1 MHHFT
6 STYEDYYGH
15 GMREYPVVLRAM
27 YSIVL
32 AILFAFS
39 KIMWRWDFED
49 ADKLFDSNSERGTV
63 IICNHTS
70 MAEVIA
76 IVAHIWGK
84 AIAYA
89 PFLNPSS
96 TRPKSLNGPFRVWGA
111 FPLRAVHRRPQV
123 SSSMPSTLLQRG
135 EDILILPEGARIRN
149 RRSTGGL
156 QNTGGFAIIASMGK
170 ATISPMAVC
179 GFRDLTPKGSKI
191 TKLVGQVLD
200 EGGRKA
206 KL

>member
-6 STYEDYYGH
+6 STYEDYYSH
-15 GMREYPVVLRAM
+15 GMREYPLGLRAM

-76 IVAHIWGK
+76 IVTHIWAKGHRV
-84 AIAYA
+84 
-89 PFLNPSS
+89 
-96 TRPKSLNGPFRVWGA
+96 RPIFKSEFNKTKIVKWAFRVLAA
-111 FPLRAVHRRPQV
+111 FPLRAAPQT
-123 SSSMPSTLLQRG
+123 SSPSAMLSMPC
-135 EDILILPEGARIRN
+135 N
-149 RRSTGGL
+149 
-156 QNTGGFAIIASMGK
+156 
-170 ATISPMAVC
+170 V
-179 GFRDLTPKGSKI
+179 
-191 TKLVGQVLD
+191 
-200 EGGRKA
+200 A
-206 KL
+206 KTS